1 MSRAYINGDYV
12 DVEDVE
18 ALELPV
24 DEQIF
29 ALKEELKSYY
39 YISDEITMG
48 IATREE
54 YAEEIERAKEL
65 KKKIRELEETL

>member
-1 MSRAYINGDYV
+1 MSRAYINGEYV